1 MDGLKPKLM
10 NPLADIIN
18 DDVYKTLKSEG
29 LLDRKAVREYQIQI
43 RFRELRLTEMPAI
56 EAIKVLFL
64 EYPDLD
70 FSTINKIVYQKE
82 V

>member
-1 MDGLKPKLM
+1 MEGLKPKQS

-18 DDVYKTLKSEG
+18 DDVYITLKGEG

-43 RFRELRLTEMPAI
+43 RFRELRQAELSAI
-56 EAIKVLFL
+56 EAIKILFM

-70 FSTINKIVYQKE
+70 FSTINKIAYQTE